1 MANTW
6 VVVDRIPDCDM
17 CKLGPYPRTAPAYA
31 DGKTE
36 MGPWANMCQP
46 CFDHYGIGL
55 GLGLGQELLLP
66 GNAPNKEADCKGEGE
81 GDCECTF
88 PHCPMCASS
97 DLKFVNAPGVGSQD
111 AMFCNN
117 CQKEV

>member
-17 CKLGPYPRTAPAYA
+17 CKLGPYPKTAPAYA

-66 GNAPNKEADCKGEGE
+66 EIA
-81 GDCECTF
+81 
-88 PHCPMCASS
+88 ASRE
-97 DLKFVNAPGVGSQD
+97 DV
-111 AMFCNN
+111 
-117 CQKEV
+117 